1 MKQPKKL
8 YVERLPNMNYGVK
21 ESHDKKPLVTA
32 TTQAKAIKKAQ
43 QMDPKQ
49 LLVERV
55 RMTSKGRRDKWRKP
69 NE

>member
-21 ESHDKKPLVTA
+21 ETHDKKPLVTA
-32 TTQAKAIKKAQ
+32 VTQAKAIEKAQ
-43 QMDPKQ
+43 KMNPKE

-55 RMTSKGRRDKWRKP
+55 RMTDRGSRDKWRKP
-69 NE
+69 N